1 MPGIYREKT
10 CPKCGIKHRKRGEY
24 CSRSCAMSSRIIS
37 DEHKQNL
44 SDAGLKRYEDKT
56 SDEYLNTL
64 DNLKAA
70 TLKSKGINPDPIPPQ
85 FRNEY
90 IDDNHFV
97 SGGDYW
103 TVIDD

>member
-10 CPKCGIKHRKRGEY
+10 CPKCGVIHRRRGPY
-24 CSRSCAMSSRIIS
+24 CSRSCAMSSRIVS
-37 DEHKQNL
+37 DETKQKHSENNK
-44 SDAGLKRYEDKT
+44 KRYEDKT
-56 SDEYLNTL
+56 SDAYL
-64 DNLKAA
+64 DNLENIKAA
-70 TLKSKGINPDPIPPQ
+70 AKKSKGINPDPIPPQ

-103 TVIDD
+103 TIIDD